1 MLQTLFFLIII
12 AGFVFPQADSV
23 ISYYNNGSIK
33 SIVHYNNGVRDGE
46 AKFFGQNGK
55 IKQELSYFNG
65 RVDGL
70 VSNYDENGI
79 LREMFNIVN
88 SKREG
93 STSYFDSSGTFIKD
107 VFYTEGML
115 DIDEE
120 PLTYSKFDNVL
131 ASNETKVGNK
141 QTVKKQ
147 ISTHTTSDQLLPP
160 TVKEER
166 DFDED
171 PAFYLSVEVMPEPV
185 GGMKAIYKKIHYPE
199 SAKKNHIEG
208 TVTIR
213 VYIDR
218 DGEVLD
224 AQVYKGIGYGCDE
237 SARIAIF
244 YHRFKPGLQRGQRVK
259 VQMDIPVEFTLKTG
273 VGQPESEG

>member
-1 MLQTLFFLIII
+1 MLQTLFFLIIT
-12 AGFVFPQADSV
+12 ASTLFPQADSI

-33 SIVHYNNGVRDGE
+33 SIVHYNNGVRDGD
-46 AKFFGQNGK
+46 AKYYWIDGK

-70 VSNYDENGI
+70 VNNYDENGI
-79 LREMFNIVN
+79 LREMYSIVN

-93 STSYFDSSGTFIKD
+93 PTSYFDSSGTYMKD

-115 DIDEE
+115 DVEE
-120 PLTYSKFDNVL
+120 NPLTYSKFDNVL
-131 ASNETKVGNK
+131 ASNESNDDNK
-141 QTVKKQ
+141 QTIKKQ
-147 ISTHTTSDQLLPP
+147 INSRTSSDQLLPP
-160 TVKEER
+160 VVEEER
-166 DFDED
+166 DFEED

-185 GGMKAIYKKIHYPE
+185 GGMKAIYKKINYPE

-208 TVTIR
+208 IVTIR

-224 AQVYKGIGYGCDE
+224 AQVNKGIGYGCDE
-237 SARIAIF
+237 STRIAIF

-259 VQMDIPVEFTLKTG
+259 VQMDIPVEFNLLTG
-273 VGQPESEG
+273 VGQRE